1 MAKKKDQTE
10 LKDLTKEWHENVVD
24 DTPDKKF
31 VSKREKASMKA
42 EVPGVTEDANFDKF
56 YKAPEEPDYEEAS
69 KEDAAQTSTER
80 PIYQWVDDW
89 TLLSEVTKTNKELR
103 GYGNSKK
110 WVTVFYGPL
119 K

>member
-1 MAKKKDQTE
+1 MAKKKDSE
-10 LKDLTKEWHENVVD
+10 LNGLKKEWHENVVD
-24 DTPDKKF
+24 ATPDKKF
-31 VSKREKASMKA
+31 VSKRQKASMNA

-56 YKAPEEPDYEEAS
+56 YKAPEEPDYEETP
-69 KEDAAQTSTER
+69 KEEVPQTSAER

-110 WVTVFYGPL
+110 WVSVFYGPL